1 MKPPEKAVRSKRV
14 MAAALREST
23 LALSAMAASPAK
35 ARPMPVA
42 DCSASWK
49 PAAWA

>member
-1 MKPPEKAVRSKRV
+1 MVSKRV

-42 DCSASWK
+42 DCSAS
-49 PAAWA
+49 